1 MQFTRSLIALAA
13 IAATVATSTA
23 YAAPNTSR
31 IAISSGAS
39 AVFGNYRLALDQL
52 CTNAGGVP
60 TRFNDTGNLTT
71 IVCANTAVTGGAG
84 GTYLSKPNTDFVNF
98 AGTAFAEVRINVSKG
113 SFSAACVVQPGGWPS
128 SGACGPEDLYRD
140 PGTLTTVVKPA
151 GSIVVGGVLDVE
163 ANAWP
168 AAVLTGLVVPASTG
182 LGVAQTFGVA
192 VSNQLY
198 TKMFNAQKSTG
209 AATVAKPIPS
219 TCLETDTNNI
229 ACVPTISKAQ
239 MATIMNGNEF
249 NQAATRGAAFLSG
262 LAADEG
268 AALRYARRADTS
280 GTQASQQIYF
290 LGLPC
295 MKNPLTIAAGGS
307 TVGAITVANHGGT
320 SNVRD
325 DLNAGGDVIG
335 IMSGENNQ
343 SGQSWKWIRIGGAAM
358 GENAI
363 PGSAGIT
370 NSASAKN
377 GSYDFWFEA
386 TFASSG
392 APGAAAY
399 WTAVASSLNSL
410 PAPIGLLNAA
420 DLSAADGYA
429 KGGASCQLGVGN

>member
-1 MQFTRSLIALAA
+1 MRFTRSLLALAA
-13 IAATVATSTA
+13 IAATAATSTA

-39 AVFGNYRLALDQL
+39 AVFTNYRNALDAL
-52 CTNAGGVP
+52 CTSAGGVP

-84 GTYLSKPNTDFVNF
+84 GTYLSKPNTEFVNF
-98 AGTAFAEVRINVSKG
+98 AGTSFAEVRINVSKG
-113 SFSAACVVQPGGWPS
+113 SFSAVCLVQPGGWPV
-128 SGACGPEDLYRD
+128 GNATCGSEDLYRD
-140 PGTLTTVVKPA
+140 PGTLTTVARPA
-151 GSIVVGGVLDVE
+151 GSVIVGGVLDVE

-168 AAVLTGLVVPASTG
+168 PAVLTGLVVPSTTG

-192 VSNQLY
+192 VSSQLY
-198 TKMFNAQKSTG
+198 TKMFNAQKSTAG
-209 AATVAKPIPS
+209 ATVAKPIPS
-219 TCLETDTNNI
+219 TCLETDTSNI

-268 AALRYARRADTS
+268 ATLRYARRNDAS
-280 GTQASQQIYF
+280 GTQAAQQIFF

-295 MKNPLTIAAGGS
+295 MKTPLTIAAGGS

-335 IMSGENNQ
+335 ILSGENNQ
-343 SGQSWKWIRIGGAAM
+343 TGSWRWIRIGGAAL
-358 GENAI
+358 GENAV

-377 GSYDFWFEA
+377 GGYDFWFEA
-386 TFASSG
+386 TYASST

-420 DLSAADGYA
+420 DLASSTGYA